1 MNGKSRPEAAPKDS
15 AVAAGSVLKSDIAR
29 LCRGVIEDRIAP
41 HRLPTPLHD
50 LWVDGFMEGA
60 NQARAR
66 SAEEIARLEHDVN
79 HWYVSAN
86 YSPAEI
92 AEMRRKASYLQAH
105 IDWET
110 GVVA

>member
-1 MNGKSRPEAAPKDS
+1 MAGSEDRLAAE
-15 AVAAGSVLKSDIAR
+15 SVLKSDIAR
-29 LCRGVIEDRIAP
+29 LCRGVIEDQIAP
-41 HRLPTPLHD
+41 HALPTPLHH

-86 YSPAEI
+86 YTPAEI